1 MKQAPDFS
9 NRNLEIGGSE
19 IAAIMNMH
27 PYETPLSLWAKKT
40 GKLPPN
46 DLSNFEAAEIG
57 TELEEYVSRKFT
69 RKTGIKLRVDNRT
82 FKHPKYPYM
91 IGHIDRWVVGEDAVF
106 EAKTASAWLEK
117 KWKGED
123 IPENY
128 VLQLMW
134 YLGLV
139 GKRIGHIAV
148 LIGGQKFV
156 YKQIEF
162 DQELFDRMVEAARH
176 FMEEHI
182 LKDVAPMAE
191 FGDSETL
198 LNMFPD
204 SIPLQAE
211 LSEETQQEL
220 DVLLDDRRGALESQ
234 KHLKEELGKT
244 EARIKQIIGENES
257 AETDKYRVF
266 WKPVKKESY
275 VVEPQYYRQLRQ
287 KEKK

>member
-1 MKQAPDFS
+1 MKQQPDFS
-9 NRNLEIGGSE
+9 NRKLEIGGSD
-19 IAAIMNMH
+19 IAAIMNMS

-40 GKLPPN
+40 GKLQSE
-46 DLSNFEAAEIG
+46 LSNFEAAEIG

-69 RKTGIKLRVDNRT
+69 KKTGIKLRVDNRT
-82 FKHPKYPYM
+82 FKHPLYPYM

-117 KWKGED
+117 KWQGED
-123 IPENY
+123 IPQQY

-139 GKRIGHIAV
+139 GKKIGHIAV

-162 DQELFDRMVEAARH
+162 DQELFDQMVSSAKN
-176 FMEEHI
+176 FMEEHL
-182 LKDVAPMAE
+182 LKDIAPLAE
-191 FGDSETL
+191 SGDSEIL
-198 LNMFPD
+198 LQMFPQSLPTD
-204 SIPLQAE
+204 LLLEGDTSLE
-211 LSEETQQEL
+211 MNS
-220 DVLLDDRRGALESQ
+220 LLDDRTGALESK
-234 KHLKEELGKT
+234 KHLDEELEKT
-244 EARIKQIIGENES
+244 EARIKQILGEHES

-266 WKPVKKESY
+266 WKTVKRASY
-275 VVEPQYYRQLRQ
+275 VVKESSYRQLRQ